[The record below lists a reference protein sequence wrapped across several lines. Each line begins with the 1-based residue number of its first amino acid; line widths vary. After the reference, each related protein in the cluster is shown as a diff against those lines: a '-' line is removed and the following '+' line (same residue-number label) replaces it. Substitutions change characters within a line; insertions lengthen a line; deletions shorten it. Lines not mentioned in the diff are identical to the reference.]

1 VTGSY
6 EVSPEVAWSGQWL
19 LNPSDHSG
27 IVVPGLTYTFSDAVS
42 LLATFYLPYGRP
54 PEDGVLRSEYG
65 AAPLSGLLQLRL
77 YF

>member
-1 VTGSY
+1 
-6 EVSPEVAWSGQWL
+6 
-19 LNPSDHSG
+19 
-27 IVVPGLTYTFSDAVS
+27 VS
-42 LLATFYLPYGRP
+42 LLATFYLPYGQP